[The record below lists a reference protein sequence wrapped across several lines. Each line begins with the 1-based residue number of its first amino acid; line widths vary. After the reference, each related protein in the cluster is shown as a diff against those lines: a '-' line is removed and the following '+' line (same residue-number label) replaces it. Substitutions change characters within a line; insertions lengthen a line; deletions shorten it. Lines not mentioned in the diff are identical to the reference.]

1 MGSKD
6 MSHLP
11 RLTTPEDLPFHMANN
26 IPPPARSMSQIPRP
40 TSRKNFQREAS
51 RTHSPT
57 AFVEP
62 FRGTAIA
69 LVAQSPATE
78 ADIQHFIL
86 GHCEAIDKFGQELIN
101 PTGTKFAWV
110 LTKEDLWPGQY
121 YTNELLQTKGLVQ
134 EVGETVLDD
143 VNKEDLEIIFRD
155 DEADSDS
162 VSEAARKMRLM
173 RSHKGTSLAAL
184 IAGASVSDFLAGEDR
199 IDTTSVHI
207 TPPSGITSKQS
218 TTKSPAIPTKT
229 RSSPPT
235 NASPDNDT
243 SPEVARVSQYTDHH
257 PSPSLAALIAAADL
271 SESSQEDS
279 DTESDANEDCPPLV
293 RYKYINTPEP
303 ISLGPCYDPTF
314 PRHSPCATH
323 EQLAYGKSAIAAI
336 KLLRRRFEAEHDAT
350 GDGAWY
356 REWIVEKGESGIPAG
371 ALMHGGSML
380 RYEIMYEDEEELEN
394 DEHYDESS
402 FLYELDEDDLQ
413 SEEEV
418 SLESSSPF
426 DCTVGVYVHPIEE
439 AIGSLS
445 GDITGGNCENDDLRI
460 KEVNGELHYG
470 DAHWSHISTPPLATR
485 TIHIRNASMNDAW
498 GDLSSVRTSILS
510 KRSMATTKSSCT
522 SVSAS
527 DLDHS
532 ILINALDLGIAV
544 HKSRVDFVSLN
555 EVLAKGFRPHSA
567 GDITLPTD
575 ERREYAISAPPTRK
589 VSIISLRPRARDD
602 DGSLCALG
610 TWMAPDEPEHVASNI
625 NHPLKSTTSA
635 VNVISPTNVEDASS
649 TTASAGRLTHFVEH
663 LDDADSEADYNPT
676 TLGNL
681 SNNKPSRREK
691 WLGKMKSEG
700 EKMSG
705 QVQAAVKSTK
715 MFTRTLVGF
724 VPAAL
729 GSRSPFVSV

>member
-418 SLESSSPF
+418 SLE
-426 DCTVGVYVHPIEE
+426 
-439 AIGSLS
+439 
-445 GDITGGNCENDDLRI
+445 
-460 KEVNGELHYG
+460 VNGELHYG

>member
-26 IPPPARSMSQIPRP
+26 IPPPACSMSQIPRP

-101 PTGTKFAWV
+101 PTGTKFAWL

-143 VNKEDLEIIFRD
+143 VNKEDLEILFRD

-303 ISLGPCYDPTF
+303 ASCSPCYDPTF
-314 PRHSPCATH
+314 PGHSPCATH

-418 SLESSSPF
+418 SLEQE
-426 DCTVGVYVHPIEE
+426 T
-439 AIGSLS
+439 
-445 GDITGGNCENDDLRI
+445 
-460 KEVNGELHYG
+460 NGEFHYG
-470 DAHWSHISTPPLATR
+470 STHWSHNSVITPATR
-485 TIHIRNASMNDAW
+485 TIHIRNASMNDVW
-498 GDLSSVRTSILS
+498 GDLSSVRTSIFS
-510 KRSMATTKSSCT
+510 KRSMATTKSSRT
-522 SVSAS
+522 SVTAS
-527 DLDHS
+527 HIDHS
-532 ILINALDLGIAV
+532 NLIEALDLSIKQ
-544 HKSRVDFVSLN
+544 HKSREGFVSLN
-555 EVLAKGFRPHSA
+555 GVLATEFSRPRSA
-567 GDITLPTD
+567 GDNIQSVDKYHENEQLM
-575 ERREYAISAPPTRK
+575 RE
-589 VSIISLRPRARDD
+589 VSIISLRSRARDD
-602 DGSLCALG
+602 FYVSDGSLRALG

-635 VNVISPTNVEDASS
+635 VNAISPTDVEDPSL
-649 TTASAGRLTHFVEH
+649 TTASAGRPAHFVEH
-663 LDDADSEADYNPT
+663 LDDADSEAEYNPT
-676 TLGNL
+676 PLGDL
-681 SNNKPSRREK
+681 SDKKPSRRAK
-691 WLGKMKSEG
+691 WLGKMKIEA
-700 EKMSG
+700 EKMLG

-715 MFTRTLVGF
+715 MFARTIVGF

-729 GSRSPFVSV
+729 GSRNPFVSV

>member
-1 MGSKD
+1 
-6 MSHLP
+6 
-11 RLTTPEDLPFHMANN
+11 MANN

-101 PTGTKFAWV
+101 PTGTKFAWL

-143 VNKEDLEIIFRD
+143 VNKEDLEILFRD

-184 IAGASVSDFLAGEDR
+184 IAGASVSDFLA
-199 IDTTSVHI
+199 
-207 TPPSGITSKQS
+207 
-218 TTKSPAIPTKT
+218 
-229 RSSPPT
+229 
-235 NASPDNDT
+235 
-243 SPEVARVSQYTDHH
+243 
-257 PSPSLAALIAAADL
+257 ALIAAADL

-303 ISLGPCYDPTF
+303 ASCSPCYDPTF
-314 PRHSPCATH
+314 PGHSPCATH

-380 RYEIMYEDEEELEN
+380 RYEIMCEDEEELEN

-418 SLESSSPF
+418 SLEQE
-426 DCTVGVYVHPIEE
+426 T
-439 AIGSLS
+439 
-445 GDITGGNCENDDLRI
+445 
-460 KEVNGELHYG
+460 NGEFHYG
-470 DAHWSHISTPPLATR
+470 STHWSHNSVITPATR
-485 TIHIRNASMNDAW
+485 TIHIRNASMNDVW
-498 GDLSSVRTSILS
+498 GDLSSVRTSIFS
-510 KRSMATTKSSCT
+510 KRSMATTKSSRT
-522 SVSAS
+522 SVTAIHI
-527 DLDHS
+527 DHS
-532 ILINALDLGIAV
+532 NLIEALDLSV
-544 HKSRVDFVSLN
+544 KQHKSRDGFVSLN
-555 EVLAKGFRPHSA
+555 EVLAAELSRPRSA
-567 GDITLPTD
+567 GDNNL
-575 ERREYAISAPPTRK
+575 SAHKRCGSASLTCQ
-589 VSIISLRPRARDD
+589 VSVISLRSRVRDD

-610 TWMAPDEPEHVASNI
+610 TWMATDEPEHVASNI

-649 TTASAGRLTHFVEH
+649 TTASAGRPAHFVEH
-663 LDDADSEADYNPT
+663 LDDADSEAEYNPT
-676 TLGNL
+676 PLGDL
-681 SNNKPSRREK
+681 SDKKPSRRAK
-691 WLGKMKSEG
+691 WLGKMKIEA

-729 GSRSPFVSV
+729 GSRSPFVSVFSFSMWTQSLDIF